1 MKYELETMGR
11 NIVNRRTAL
20 HLSQKDMMEELQKKG
35 FSPSRNTMSKIEN
48 GKPVRIDLELLKAIC
63 TVLKCDIGHLLGEY
77 ECSTVDVQAISDYTG
92 LSETSIDFMHKMHLS
107 DDDMDLRALSVL
119 SSFVSLRGVLVS
131 LKIVGLQLEIEKY
144 EECAPAFSEK
154 GSDVNR
160 VYRENS
166 LYRIR
171 ESSAAID
178 KAVSDWVDAITDR
191 RSIIEEIESAT

>member
-1 MKYELETMGR
+1 MKYNLETMGR

-20 HLSQKDMMEELQKKG
+20 HLSQKDMMEELQKIG

-92 LSETSIDFMHKMHLS
+92 LSEEAIEFMHESLPCDGETDLVSSILS
-107 DDDMDLRALSVL
+107 AFLTPA
-119 SSFVSLRGVLVS
+119 GVLIS
-131 LKIVGLQLEIEKY
+131 SEVGRLLLELAKY
-144 EECAPAFSEK
+144 KEFAPAFSEK
-154 GSDVNR
+154 GSDGNR
-160 VYRENS
+160 VFRENT

-171 ESSAAID
+171 ERSAAID
-178 KAVSDWVDAITDR
+178 KAVSDWVDFITDR